1 MKKNALHTII
11 PMALVAVLASAA
23 SSYSQD
29 KRVEINPFV
38 GYSFSDGVT
47 IQPLELSGEIYDT
60 VDVKDGASFGFQ
72 FGVYVNE
79 NIEVGFLYSRQQST
93 LTGRGT
99 ATTDF
104 TDMPIS
110 NYHGVVTYNFSTS
123 DALARPFLFGGLG
136 ATHYSPE
143 DAQNTAVD
151 SETRFSTTW
160 GLGVKI
166 YPSPTFGISLM
177 GRWTPTYIKSDPG
190 GIWCGYYGCWVL
202 ADAQYSNQFELSAGL
217 SLRF

>member
-1 MKKNALHTII
+1 MSENGSEHGYRVFEWIGRHAWPVAAGALIAAI
-11 PMALVAVLASAA
+11 VMAILTPVVADDS
-23 SSYSQD
+23 
-29 KRVEINPFV
+29 EP
-38 GYSFSDGVT
+38 SFD
-47 IQPLELSGEIYDT
+47 PSGEIYDT

-160 GLGVKI
+160 GLGAKI